1 MSDSAKKHIC
11 SVDKRQ
17 FNSVAALRQHE
28 RDSHGQGSPVAK
40 VGNKKKKVKRAARG
54 GRVSEVGLAQPM
66 VVRNRTTD
74 RATMSGTD
82 RVAHVEKISNYEHSS
97 FIIDKPINPAMF
109 GRLTQVAEAFQKIQY
124 LSLIFRIVP
133 YVPATSS
140 GGYVV
145 SVVRDPVDTGP
156 RGRNSETILAWLS
169 SQQGSVSSKIW
180 QSSTVQVAIPGVYFT
195 SPGVEVREYCPG
207 RLIVAVDGQSSQSG
221 QLTVFAEWRVTL
233 MHAALEPPVA
243 ITTSKQSL
251 LALYTRAGHVGL
263 FGKIGTQWTDD
274 ITKQIDGCEQ
284 GDVFELKYPFP
295 FADANGALRV
305 ARWLRASSATDLVF
319 CIESPD
325 DTYLENCSTESLVL
339 TAKTDLPVYKAE
351 KVFRSPAS
359 ELNTPLRPGNGLTGS
374 LEDSMESLQTCLLRL
389 TQGFEQFSRRLENSV
404 LPQEKDEST
413 SEDSFLLMDSPQK

>member
-1 MSDSAKKHIC
+1 M
-11 SVDKRQ
+11 
-17 FNSVAALRQHE
+17 
-28 RDSHGQGSPVAK
+28 AK
-40 VGNKKKKVKRAARG
+40 VGKKNKPKRTARG
-54 GRVSEVGLAQPM
+54 GRTSEVGLAQPM

-82 RVAHVEKISNYEHSS
+82 RVAHVEKISGYTHSS

-145 SVVRDPVDTGP
+145 SVIRDPVDTGP

-207 RLIVAVDGQSSQSG
+207 RLIVAIDGQSSQSG

-243 ITTSKQSL
+243 LTTSKQTL
-251 LALYTRAGHVGL
+251 LPLYTRSGHVGL
-263 FGKIGTQWTDD
+263 FGKQGSTWIED

-284 GDVFELKYPFP
+284 GDVFELTYPYPFS
-295 FADANGALRV
+295 DANGSLRV
-305 ARWLRASSATDLVF
+305 ARWLRASSSTDLLF
-319 CIESPD
+319 CIESPED
-325 DTYLENCSTESLVL
+325 VYSENCSTESLVVMS
-339 TAKTDLPVYKAE
+339 KVDLPVFKAE
-351 KVFRSPAS
+351 KVFQNQAS
-359 ELNTPLRPGNGLTGS
+359 ELNTPLRPGNCSTRS
-374 LEDSMESLQTCLLRL
+374 LEDSMEYFQTCLLKL
-389 TQGFEQFSRRLENSV
+389 TQGFEQFSKRLESSV
-404 LPQEKDEST
+404 SPQEKDEST
-413 SEDSFLLMDSPQK
+413 SEDSFLLTEFPPK